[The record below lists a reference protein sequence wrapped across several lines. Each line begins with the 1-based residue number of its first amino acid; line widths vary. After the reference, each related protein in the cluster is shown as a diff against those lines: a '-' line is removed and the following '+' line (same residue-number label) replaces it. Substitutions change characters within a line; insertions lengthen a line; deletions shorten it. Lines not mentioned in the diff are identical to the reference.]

1 MEKTKKSWDFFNKK
15 GKELLKINPDITP
28 GEVRNVLEEEH
39 GKMHW
44 NAKGEVPKKG
54 EKGYDYKFKPMGR
67 DKKTGNKKPFYREN
81 LEGKKNRNITNIANR
96 GVGVKQQTV
105 GDKTFPKPTKATKGL
120 ELHHKRGLNFLRSLY
135 NGLNKE
141 EAKELSEF
149 FVKNGFPLGDKY
161 ENVSILPKGPHRH
174 LHRYMEKEGYTE
186 GKLPDFKNKSLAQRK
201 EFAKKTLFP
210 IFADTDRKSM
220 KIMQDYARK
229 YPEKYKG
236 TYGDALKINK
246 NIKLGRKALKLLP
259 LGALGGYLS
268 GLEAK
273 EREALA
279 AKTGNRLDKIQAGI
293 SRFEQATDYAGAVPG
308 PQSLIT
314 EPAGLAAA
322 GTNLFLDAARFKRDG
337 PMLGSRSRF
346 KLRDK

>member
-1 MEKTKKSWDFFNKK
+1 MEKTKKSWKFFDKK

-28 GEVRNVLEEEH
+28 GEVRNILEEEF

-44 NAKGEVPKKG
+44 NAKGEPPKKG
-54 EKGYDYKFKPMGR
+54 EKGYDFKFKAMGR
-67 DKKTGNKKPFYREN
+67 NSKTGNKKPFYKEN
-81 LEGKKNRNITNIANR
+81 LEGKNVRNQTNIANR
-96 GVGVKQQTV
+96 GTGVQQQTV
-105 GDKTFPKPTKATKGL
+105 GDKTFPKPTKTTKGL
-120 ELHHKRGLNFLRSLY
+120 ELHHKRGLNYLRPLY
-135 NGLNKE
+135 AGLNKE

-161 ENVSILPKGPHRH
+161 ENVSILPKGPHSH

-186 GKLPDFKNKSLAQRK
+186 GKFPDFKNKSLAQRK
-201 EFAKKTLFP
+201 EFAKETLFP
-210 IFADTDRKSM
+210 IFRDTDRKSM

-259 LGALGGYLS
+259 LGGIGGYLS

-279 AKTGNRLDKIQAGI
+279 AQTGNRLDKLQAGI
-293 SRFEQATDYAGAVPG
+293 SRFEQATDYAGAIPG

-322 GTNLFLDAARFKRDG
+322 GANLFLDAARYKRDG
-337 PMLGSRSRF
+337 PRPGSRSRF
-346 KLRDK
+346 KNSK